1 MRSRLHAPQDES
13 VAVVDGSLYDEYF
26 LELLANATGRSLFS
40 GTSG

>member
-13 VAVVDGSLYDEYF
+13 VAVVDGSLYGEHL
-26 LELLANATGRSLFS
+26 LELQANATGQSLFN